1 MKNLIVK
8 RRGQTE
14 TFDERKL
21 YASIYS
27 ACSAL
32 RTPSSEAELIAA
44 EVTERVKQW
53 LNGKHEVTSNDIQ
66 LRTNKHLAVL
76 NHEAAYLYD
85 NHDVIN

>member
-32 RTPSSEAELIAA
+32 RTPSGEAELVAA

-53 LNGKHEVTSNDIQ
+53 LDGKHEVTSNDIQ
-66 LRTNKHLAVL
+66 IRANKHLAAL
-76 NHEAAYLYD
+76 NHESAYLYN
-85 NHDVIN
+85 NHDTIN